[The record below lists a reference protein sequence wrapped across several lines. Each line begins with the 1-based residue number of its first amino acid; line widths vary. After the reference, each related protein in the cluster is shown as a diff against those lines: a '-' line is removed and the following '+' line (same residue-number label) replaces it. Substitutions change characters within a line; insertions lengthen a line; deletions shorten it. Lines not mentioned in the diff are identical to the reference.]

1 MVNMTTDATS
11 KTSTNPVIDQLNK
24 HVSIRHYKDQDIDD
38 DMLMTILNA
47 ARRSPTSSNMQTY
60 SIVVVRN
67 PEVKKELA
75 VLTGGQK
82 HVELCPVFLAFCA
95 DINRLSAVCEFH
107 GQSLSK
113 NLETTLVSSIDA
125 ALVGMSV
132 QTAAESFGLGGVM
145 IGGIR
150 NNPKEA
156 AELLKLPKGVYI
168 TYGMCLGWP
177 KDDLIPDRKPR
188 LAEHIVIHQESY
200 QVGNIA
206 AEIKTYNEQL
216 KVHYEAQN
224 RNLSDDAWSGHIAKK
239 QETPNRPK
247 LRETLE
253 SMGFSVD

>member
-1 MVNMTTDATS
+1 MTTNPENNNL
-11 KTSTNPVIDQLNK
+11 KTPVTEVLNK
-24 HVSIRHYKDQDIDD
+24 HVSVRQYTDQDIDD
-38 DMLMTILNA
+38 DLLMTILNA

-67 PEVKKELA
+67 PDVKKELA

-82 HVELCPVFLAFCA
+82 HIEACPVFIAFCA
-95 DINRLSAVCEFH
+95 DITRLSAICEMH
-107 GQSLSK
+107 GQTLSK

-132 QTAAESFGLGGVM
+132 QTAAESFGLAGVM

-156 AELLKLPKGVYI
+156 AELLELPKGVYI

-177 KDDLIPDRKPR
+177 KEGSMLDLKPR
-188 LAEHIVIHQESY
+188 LAEHVVIHKETY
-200 QVGNIA
+200 K
-206 AEIKTYNEQL
+206 AENLENDIRTYNQQL
-216 KVHYEAQN
+216 KAHYEAQD
-224 RNLSDDAWSGHIAKK
+224 RNLDDDAWSGPIARK
-239 QETPNRPK
+239 QEKPNRPK

-253 SMGFSVD
+253 SMGFSLD

>member
-1 MVNMTTDATS
+1 MEQS
-11 KTSTNPVIDQLNK
+11 LSTPITEVLNN
-24 HVSIRHYKDQDIDD
+24 HVSCRQFKEQDIND

-67 PEVKKELA
+67 QDVKKELA

-82 HVELCPVFLAFCA
+82 HVESCPVFLAFCA
-95 DINRLSAVCEFH
+95 DITRLQAICEFH
-107 GQSLSK
+107 GQSLLK

-132 QTAAESFGLGGVM
+132 QTAAESFGLCGVM

-156 AELLKLPKGVYI
+156 AELLELPKGVYI

-177 KDDLIPDRKPR
+177 KDDIVLDKKPR
-188 LAEHIVIHQESY
+188 LAEHVVIHQETY
-200 QVGNIA
+200 KVGNISE
-206 AEIKTYNEQL
+206 EIKIYNQQL
-216 KVHYEAQN
+216 KAHYEAQN
-224 RNLSDDAWSGHIAKK
+224 RNLSDDAWSGPIARK
-239 QETPNRPK
+239 QEKPNRPK
-247 LRETLE
+247 LKQALE
-253 SMGFSVD
+253 EMGFSLD

>member
-1 MVNMTTDATS
+1 MDKTLTT
-11 KTSTNPVIDQLNK
+11 PVTEVLNK
-24 HVSIRHYKDQDIDD
+24 HVSVRKFTEQDIEDEL
-38 DMLMTILNA
+38 LMAILNS

-75 VLTGGQK
+75 VLAGGQK
-82 HVELCPVFLAFCA
+82 HIETCPVFLAFCA
-95 DINRLSAVCEFH
+95 DITRLEAICEFH
-107 GQSLSK
+107 GQTLSK

-156 AELLKLPKGVYI
+156 AELLELPKGVYI

-177 KDDLIPDRKPR
+177 DENLVPDRKPR
-188 LAEHIVIHQESY
+188 LAEHVVIHKETY
-200 QVGNIA
+200 KTENIA
-206 AEIKTYNEQL
+206 DEIKTYNQQL
-216 KVHYEAQN
+216 KAHYEAQN
-224 RNLSDDAWSGHIAKK
+224 RNLSDDAWSGPIAKK
-239 QETPNRPK
+239 QEKPNRPK

-253 SMGFSVD
+253 SMGFRLD